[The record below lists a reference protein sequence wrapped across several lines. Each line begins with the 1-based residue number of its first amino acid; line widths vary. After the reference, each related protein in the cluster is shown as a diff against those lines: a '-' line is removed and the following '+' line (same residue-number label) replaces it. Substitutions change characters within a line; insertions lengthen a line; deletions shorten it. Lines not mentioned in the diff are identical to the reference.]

1 MLEPG
6 TKSLHYK
13 MYKSGKSWVF
23 AGLISAGLLFS
34 FGGENALADI
44 TPASDAPQSEQVSQE
59 SETSSQE
66 PVAPEN
72 AAPEAVTPAGTTD
85 SSDDASGNGT
95 NPTGVPAPQT
105 TTPTN
110 TDPKIVTQQSNDA
123 SNSLDVHKNNQE
135 SSIKD
140 SDLLREAPATS
151 VISKKKS
158 LLRTPALTT
167 APANTAVSTAAPLVA
182 ADESIDT
189 WMPNKA
195 LQTLV
200 ADQLKKSVSTLTTT
214 DLLKL
219 TTLEIGYGQ
228 TSTFIDGTSSYS
240 LKGLEFATNLTYL
253 DLGYN
258 LMNRQLNKYL
268 HGDITDISPLSNLT
282 KLTSLDLSSNRIAD
296 VSSLAGLTNLKT
308 LAISGNSIAD
318 FSLLDY
324 KQYSDMEFGTQ
335 DIVLTTPVTVDSADP
350 TITIPQIFKLP
361 QNYNANLQYDVSSDY
376 TKTIKD
382 LYIWQDNMVGNG
394 AMHRFIRGGEIK
406 ADAQGNHIAN
416 ADGSVTFLNIP
427 DQISPANLRSDRPEI
442 AIVQNPVTYYLME
455 DIVAGF
461 EVQVN
466 IFIPYVN
473 PQPAGT
479 LTLNYLDENG
489 KAIQPSKV
497 LTGHMVGD
505 DYTIADSDTAIAGY
519 HLTST
524 DGAMAGKY
532 TADDLAITFHYKKDT
547 TPVTPVTPP
556 VVTPTTQVTVTAHY
570 VDQNGNT
577 IHADQVLTG
586 NAGDSYA
593 TTAFAV
599 PNYRLTAT
607 PANAQGTFGTSAAT
621 VTYVYEKVADTGAP
635 VIIDPATPKP
645 AIETG
650 ELPAKASGKR
660 TPAQQPVTALKTTGA
675 AVKITAATTATP
687 QGKSV
692 KSTPTTTL
700 PQTSERTV
708 SPVIGLALLLGT
720 LIGFGFKRKQH

>member
-34 FGGENALADI
+34 FGGENALADT
-44 TPASDAPQSEQVSQE
+44 TPASDAPQSEQMSQE

-123 SNSLDVHKNNQE
+123 SNSLDVHKNNHE

-318 FSLLDY
+318 FSSLDY
-324 KQYSDMEFGTQ
+324 KQYRDMEFGTQ

-427 DQISPANLRSDRPEI
+427 D
-442 AIVQNPVTYYLME
+442 
-455 DIVAGF
+455 
-461 EVQVN
+461 
-466 IFIPYVN
+466 
-473 PQPAGT
+473 
-479 LTLNYLDENG
+479 
-489 KAIQPSKV
+489 
-497 LTGHMVGD
+497 
-505 DYTIADSDTAIAGY
+505 
-519 HLTST
+519 
-524 DGAMAGKY
+524 
-532 TADDLAITFHYKKDT
+532 
-547 TPVTPVTPP
+547 
-556 VVTPTTQVTVTAHY
+556 
-570 VDQNGNT
+570 
-577 IHADQVLTG
+577 
-586 NAGDSYA
+586 
-593 TTAFAV
+593 
-599 PNYRLTAT
+599 
-607 PANAQGTFGTSAAT
+607 
-621 VTYVYEKVADTGAP
+621 
-635 VIIDPATPKP
+635 
-645 AIETG
+645 
-650 ELPAKASGKR
+650 
-660 TPAQQPVTALKTTGA
+660 
-675 AVKITAATTATP
+675 
-687 QGKSV
+687 
-692 KSTPTTTL
+692 
-700 PQTSERTV
+700 
-708 SPVIGLALLLGT
+708 
-720 LIGFGFKRKQH
+720 